1 MTAMRV
7 EWCKAR
13 ARANR
18 WAKEVELLQEEM
30 RRVAAFFEWHAAWWD
45 KRAPIRVGFGET
57 ESEALTA
64 YASRQAAIRRSMRK
78 RCLILWSVVP
88 DLLSQLRGQGGT
100 AAPAT

>member
-1 MTAMRV
+1 MRV

-18 WAKEVELLQEEM
+18 WAEEVELLQEEM

-45 KRAPIRVGFGET
+45 ERAAVGVGFGEI
-57 ESEALTA
+57 ESEALIA
-64 YASRQAAIRRSMRK
+64 YASRQVAIRKSMRK
-78 RCLILWSVVP
+78 RCLVLWSVVP

-100 AAPAT
+100 TASAT